1 MNRAS
6 EKVNMLERHL
16 CEVQE
21 QHKSILGERARL
33 YESMN
38 DRVRPY
44 FDASSALQAKSQ
56 RANSMAREYA
66 SAASEYS
73 DAKNDLRTI
82 EEFLAYG
89 AHQVMLDKEQQDKLS
104 RATVR
109 VLRCQQERDRLERE
123 YMTVLHEL
131 KEAQAIVDAARSHA
145 GESVLKKYAPCF
157 RGVQQCDARLHQA
170 NTQLKL
176 LSESA
181 TAAKASYNSS
191 ISELDNINVAVH
203 TVRRDHS
210 KRCISRDEVQP
221 ELEVAKAVFGEE
233 SPLHPLPP
241 PRARSPEVSPE
252 VESDS
257 EAKETVWAGDGFVDV
272 SATLVEPDD
281 SPFS

>member
-1 MNRAS
+1 M
-6 EKVNMLERHL
+6 
-16 CEVQE
+16 
-21 QHKSILGERARL
+21 G
-33 YESMN
+33 
-38 DRVRPY
+38 
-44 FDASSALQAKSQ
+44 
-56 RANSMAREYA
+56 
-66 SAASEYS
+66 
-73 DAKNDLRTI
+73 
-82 EEFLAYG
+82 
-89 AHQVMLDKEQQDKLS
+89 
-104 RATVR
+104 
-109 VLRCQQERDRLERE
+109 
-123 YMTVLHEL
+123 
-131 KEAQAIVDAARSHA
+131 
-145 GESVLKKYAPCF
+145 
-157 RGVQQCDARLHQA
+157 CDARLHQA

-210 KRCISRDEVQP
+210 KRCISRGEVQP

-241 PRARSPEVSPE
+241 PRASSPE

-281 SPFS
+281 